1 MNKKIED
8 IRVVYVEDETSIREL
23 VTDMLGRRITLLY
36 TGKNGTEGLEL
47 FKKIKPEIV
56 ITDIRMPEM
65 DGLEMSRKIKE
76 ISSSARIIITSAY
89 SEVNHFIEAIE
100 IGVDDYVL
108 KPISRDKLF
117 HAIYKAANSIWMQR
131 KIDKQFQTISKLY
144 SAIEQSQGF
153 VVISDKKK
161 NIEYLNPRF
170 TEITGYTPEEVLG
183 ENSIFTFEHLCDLKH
198 NHGFRKVLE
207 TGNQW
212 RGEYSIKHKEGHII
226 WLYGS
231 LCPVL
236 DEHGEIVSYVQVGDD
251 ISEIRQMAANLADKE
266 DKLRNLI
273 EKLGEGI
280 AILDLTY
287 DFVYCNAAMEEIFEC
302 NQMIDSNLSSFIR
315 QVEEMKKLRDAA
327 SKLKIGEKLQI
338 DISVITAEKNEKQL
352 SVTFT
357 PQLNDKG
364 MITGLFCIFKDI
376 TQIKELIEELQS
388 ARDAAEKA
396 FETIEEKN
404 QQLNDTNQKLK
415 QSETKL
421 SELNEILMEYIKATG
436 K

>member
-1 MNKKIED
+1 MDKKIED
-8 IRVVYVEDETSIREL
+8 IRVLYVEDENSIREL
-23 VTDMLGRRITLLY
+23 VMDMLGRRISSLFSAEN
-36 TGKNGTEGLEL
+36 GKTGLEV
-47 FKKIKPEIV
+47 FQQVQPEIV
-56 ITDIRMPEM
+56 ITDIRMPELN
-65 DGLEMSRKIKE
+65 GLEMSRRIKE

-89 SEVNHFIEAIE
+89 SDSAHFIEAIE

-117 HAIYKAANSIWMQR
+117 HAIYKAAEGIWMQR

-170 TEITGYTPEEVLG
+170 TEITGYKPEEVLG
-183 ENSIFTFEHLCDLKH
+183 EDRVFTFEHLCDLKH

-207 TGNQW
+207 NGDLW
-212 RGEYSIKHKEGHII
+212 RGEYSIKHKNGHVI

-231 LCPVL
+231 LCPVF
-236 DEHGEIVSYVQVGDD
+236 DNDGKIVSYVQVGDD
-251 ISEIRQMAANLADKE
+251 ISEVRQMAVNLADKE

-287 DFVYCNAAMEEIFEC
+287 DIVYCNAAMEEIFEC
-302 NQMIDSNLSSFIR
+302 KNLLDRNLSSFVR
-315 QVEEMKKLRDAA
+315 HLEEMKRLRSAS

-338 DISVITAEKNEKQL
+338 DISILTAEQNEKQL
-352 SVTFT
+352 SITFT

-364 MITGLFCIFKDI
+364 LITGLFCIFKDI
-376 TQIKELIEELQS
+376 TQVKELIEELQS

-404 QQLNDTNQKLK
+404 QQLNDTNVKLR

>member
-212 RGEYSIKHKEGHII
+212 RG
-226 WLYGS
+226 
-231 LCPVL
+231 
-236 DEHGEIVSYVQVGDD
+236 
-251 ISEIRQMAANLADKE
+251 
-266 DKLRNLI
+266 
-273 EKLGEGI
+273 
-280 AILDLTY
+280 
-287 DFVYCNAAMEEIFEC
+287 
-302 NQMIDSNLSSFIR
+302 
-315 QVEEMKKLRDAA
+315 
-327 SKLKIGEKLQI
+327 
-338 DISVITAEKNEKQL
+338 
-352 SVTFT
+352 
-357 PQLNDKG
+357 
-364 MITGLFCIFKDI
+364 
-376 TQIKELIEELQS
+376 
-388 ARDAAEKA
+388 
-396 FETIEEKN
+396 
-404 QQLNDTNQKLK
+404 
-415 QSETKL
+415 
-421 SELNEILMEYIKATG
+421 
-436 K
+436 